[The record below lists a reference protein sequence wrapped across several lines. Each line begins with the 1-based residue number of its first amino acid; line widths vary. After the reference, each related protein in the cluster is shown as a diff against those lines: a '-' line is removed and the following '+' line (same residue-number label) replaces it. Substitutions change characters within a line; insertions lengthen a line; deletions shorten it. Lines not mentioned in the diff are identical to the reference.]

1 MKVEKITA
9 LILAAG
15 QSSRMGALKP
25 KLEIENKAAILW
37 VVEAFRKSGIEDIRV
52 VVGYH
57 SKEVRQVL
65 SEKNIKIIE
74 NKAPERG
81 MFSSV
86 KVGIESL
93 ESDVE
98 GILLIPADIPMIRSQ
113 TIEKILEA
121 HTAYPDKIIFPSFL
135 GQRGHPP
142 FINRDC
148 FKTILEADENA
159 NLRQV
164 LELFKTRWL
173 DLPCADNGI
182 LMDMDTYADYEH
194 MVAYAATRLTPNLEE
209 CQALLDLFQVPEK
222 VRKHCLA
229 VSELACKIA
238 RCLNNKEGQIV
249 SEQIIKMAGLL
260 HDVGKGQPN
269 HALLGAKMISN
280 EGFYGLEEIISCHMD
295 IELPLHNFKI
305 TEKELLYLSDK
316 LTEEDQYIALET
328 RFENTRKKYPKV
340 DENKL
345 FRRFYNAK
353 RIKDK
358 IESILILDDLYD
370 FFNEKSMVRVSNPKV
385 EQPSTL

>member
-1 MKVEKITA
+1 MRMDKITA
-9 LILAAG
+9 LVLAAG

-25 KLEIENKAAILW
+25 RLEIENKAVILW
-37 VVEAFRKSGIEDIRV
+37 VVEAFQKAGIKDIRV
-52 VVGYH
+52 IVGYH
-57 SKEVRQVL
+57 SKEVKQILTGIDV
-65 SEKNIKIIE
+65 KIIE
-74 NKAPERG
+74 NKAPEKG

-93 ESDVE
+93 ESDTE
-98 GILLIPADIPMIRSQ
+98 GILLIPADIPMIRSR

-121 HTAYPDKIIFPSFL
+121 HTAHPDKIIFPTFL

-142 FINRDC
+142 FINKDC
-148 FKTILEADENA
+148 FKTILEANENA

-164 LELFKTRWL
+164 LDLFKTRWL

-194 MVAYAATRLTPNLEE
+194 MVAYAATRLAPNFDE
-209 CQALLDLFQVPEK
+209 CQALLDLFQVSEK
-222 VRKHCLA
+222 IRRHCLA
-229 VSELACKIA
+229 VSELACRIA
-238 RCLNNKEGQIV
+238 RCLNNKEGQLI

-260 HDVGKGQPN
+260 HDVGRGQPN
-269 HALLGAKMISN
+269 HAFIGAKMISN

-316 LTEEDQYIALET
+316 LTEEDQYISLET

-340 DENKL
+340 AENKIFL
-345 FRRFYNAK
+345 RFYNAK

-358 IESILILDDLYD
+358 IESILILDNLYD
-370 FFNEKSMVRVSNPKV
+370 FFYEKSV
-385 EQPSTL
+385 EVINNECRKSLF